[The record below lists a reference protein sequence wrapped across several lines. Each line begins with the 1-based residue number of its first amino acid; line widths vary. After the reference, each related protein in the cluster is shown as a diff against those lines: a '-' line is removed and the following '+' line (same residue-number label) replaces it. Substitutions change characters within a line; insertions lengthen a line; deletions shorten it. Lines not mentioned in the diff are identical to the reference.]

1 MKTFLTL
8 VIFLIFLL
16 FGVGAIYLATF
27 EEKPITHFLGQDM
40 VRGSEV
46 VVDDLPYTLNYE
58 QQEGLIHRLNS
69 GKKQSKPTLQPS
81 PPGKI
86 SKIVFYQ
93 FGDKPDITLKPMN
106 EDFSLFS
113 VSNWEPTVYLEIKQ
127 PKQIKALLE
136 STYDH

>member
-27 EEKPITHFLGQDM
+27 EGKPITHFLGQDM

-46 VVDDLPYTLNYE
+46 VVDDLPYTLDYG
-58 QQEGLIHRLNS
+58 QQENLIHRLNS
-69 GKKQSKPTLQPS
+69 GKKQSNPSLIAS
-81 PPGKI
+81 PPEKI

-93 FGDKPDITLKPMN
+93 FGDNPEIILKPMN
-106 EDFSLFS
+106 QDFSLFS

-127 PKQIKALLE
+127 PKQLQKLLE
-136 STYDH
+136 STYDR